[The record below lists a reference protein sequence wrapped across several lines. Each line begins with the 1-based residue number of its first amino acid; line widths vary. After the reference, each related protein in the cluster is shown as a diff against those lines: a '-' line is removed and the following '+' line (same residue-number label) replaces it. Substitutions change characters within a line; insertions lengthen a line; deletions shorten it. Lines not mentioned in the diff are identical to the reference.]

1 MRFIPIPPSRARH
14 ITNGKLDQAR
24 LFLREVLDGTD
35 HDLRLTASERGLL
48 AEAMRITEA
57 AMKRPQST
65 QGKCRICRQAKALR

>member
-1 MRFIPIPPSRARH
+1 
-14 ITNGKLDQAR
+14 
-24 LFLREVLDGTD
+24 VLDGTD